1 MENLLSSEIIELI
14 EFRIAEEE
22 KSARLY
28 NQMSLWLENKGYS
41 NVAKVYKE
49 YSNEEREHASWGC
62 NYLLAYGVAPRLKTL
77 ESPYVEY
84 ESCMDILE
92 ATLEHELEIERQC
105 NEMTLKA
112 LSYKNM
118 GLYQL
123 GLKYC
128 EEQIDEIQKAIDLID
143 QAKLTT
149 DMLVFD
155 HYVEK
160 YLV

>member
-1 MENLLSSEIIELI
+1 
-14 EFRIAEEE
+14 
-22 KSARLY
+22 
-28 NQMSLWLENKGYS
+28 
-41 NVAKVYKE
+41 
-49 YSNEEREHASWGC
+49 
-62 NYLLAYGVAPRLKTL
+62 
-77 ESPYVEY
+77 
-84 ESCMDILE
+84 
-92 ATLEHELEIERQC
+92 
-105 NEMTLKA
+105 
-112 LSYKNM
+112 M